1 MARQECYSGAY
12 RRETGPRILLTR
24 NAQAR
29 YCVNGIARWGT
40 GMRSIEEILR
50 ECKTVAVVGL
60 SPNPA
65 RPSHGVA
72 VYLQAQGYRI
82 VPVNP
87 MVEELLGERSY
98 PDLEAIPFPVEL
110 IDVFR
115 RSEEVP
121 AIAEQA
127 IRVGAPTLWLQLG
140 VIHHEAAARAAVH
153 GIDVVMDR
161 CTAIEHRALVRQGKL

>member
-1 MARQECYSGAY
+1 
-12 RRETGPRILLTR
+12 
-24 NAQAR
+24 
-29 YCVNGIARWGT
+29 
-40 GMRSIEEILR
+40 MRSIEEILR

-60 SPNPA
+60 SPNPS

-72 VYLQAQGYRI
+72 AYLQSHGYRI

-87 MVEELLGERSY
+87 MVDEVLGERSY
-98 PDLEAIPFPVEL
+98 PDLEAIPFRVEL

-121 AIAEQA
+121 PVAEQA
-127 IRVGAPTLWLQLG
+127 IKVGAGALWLQLG
-140 VIHHEAAARAAVH
+140 VIHDEAAARAAEH
-153 GIDVVMDR
+153 GLDVVVDR